1 MNKQSTWKKNL
12 HKRKGQKGK
21 DKSAELMKLSPEQR
35 KERYKKEKLDKIE
48 SKEKQSLE
56 SKAYAYTSS
65 FKTKVS
71 SASLIKSLPNA
82 TSSTFKGSSPFGLL
96 KPFTHTPFLKSKTSS
111 IS

>member
-21 DKSAELMKLSPEQR
+21 DKSAKLMQLSPEQR

-65 FKTKVS
+65 FKTKQS
-71 SASLIKSLPNA
+71 FGAANEGRSLSKEEIKEYIASLEEK
-82 TSSTFKGSSPFGLL
+82 
-96 KPFTHTPFLKSKTSS
+96 
-111 IS
+111 